1 MPDEPGVYLWR
12 HNGQVAYVGMATS
25 LRARAWSKHL
35 GAGVSLSGSSL
46 RRNVCELLFGIP
58 PNVTGRPTKQK
69 VTIEQAAAIRD
80 WLLACVASSCPERLA
95 RVITSELGKPITE
108 SRGEVGGAADF
119 CRLFASAIRVV
130 GGEIMPSGSSTR
142 EIWMKREPIGVV
154 AGIIPWNYPLALT
167 ARKVAPA
174 IATGNAIVLKPSE
187 LTPLSALAFA
197 ELAIEAGVPQG
208 ILSVLPGPGRILGP
222 AFLASPGVGFVTM
235 TGSVRAGQSIIRN
248 SAERVVPVSRE
259 LGGNAPFIVFQD
271 ADLEAAADAAV
282 SMRMMNC
289 GQACVCNERTYVHAS
304 VFDDF
309 VGALVERVGRL
320 VEGDPLQDATD
331 LGPKA
336 SQRELDN
343 VARLDD
349 FDLDSASGIDRL
361 LLAELGTCRYLETA
375 TNVLLI
381 GPPGVG
387 KTHLATG
394 LGHAAVQAGYRT
406 YFTSAADLA
415 ARCHRAAIE
424 GKWGTIMRFFA
435 GPTLLV
441 IDELGYLP
449 LPAEAASALFQVIN
463 QRYLKTSIVITTNR
477 PVGAW
482 GEILGDT
489 TVAAAMLD
497 RLLHRSVVI
506 TLDGASYRLRNH
518 TAASDEL
525 RRITTGTNLR

>member
-1 MPDEPGVYLWR
+1 MNTPTTTTTIT
-12 HNGQVAYVGMATS
+12 AATPAS
-25 LRARAWSKHL
+25 IYQQLKGHL
-35 GAGVSLSGSSL
+35 T
-46 RRNVCELLFGIP
+46 ELKL
-58 PNVTGRPTKQK
+58 
-69 VTIEQAAAIRD
+69 
-80 WLLACVASSCPERLA
+80 
-95 RVITSELGKPITE
+95 
-108 SRGEVGGAADF
+108 
-119 CRLFASAIRVV
+119 
-130 GGEIMPSGSSTR
+130 
-142 EIWMKREPIGVV
+142 
-154 AGIIPWNYPLALT
+154 
-167 ARKVAPA
+167 
-174 IATGNAIVLKPSE
+174 
-187 LTPLSALAFA
+187 
-197 ELAIEAGVPQG
+197 
-208 ILSVLPGPGRILGP
+208 
-222 AFLASPGVGFVTM
+222 
-235 TGSVRAGQSIIRN
+235 
-248 SAERVVPVSRE
+248 
-259 LGGNAPFIVFQD
+259 
-271 ADLEAAADAAV
+271 ADAAEALP
-282 SMRMMNC
+282 RILD
-289 GQACVCNERTYVHAS
+289 QAQAEGWSLTQ
-304 VFDDF
+304 
-309 VGALVERVGRL
+309 ALEHLLAVEVT
-320 VEGDPLQDATD
+320 ATD
-331 LGPKA
+331 
-336 SQRELDN
+336 
-343 VARLDD
+343 ARRLSGRFRFANLPTGATLDD
-349 FDLDSASGIDRL
+349 FDLDAASGIDRS

-424 GKWGTIMRFFA
+424 GKWGTMMRFFA

-482 GEILGDT
+482 GDILGDT

-525 RRITTGTNLR
+525 RRVTTGTNLR

>member
-1 MPDEPGVYLWR
+1 MNTPTTP
-12 HNGQVAYVGMATS
+12 QTASTSMTAATS
-25 LRARAWSKHL
+25 ASIYQQLKGHLAELKLADAADALPSVLDQAQAEGWSLTHAL
-35 GAGVSLSGSSL
+35 
-46 RRNVCELLFGIP
+46 
-58 PNVTGRPTKQK
+58 
-69 VTIEQAAAIRD
+69 
-80 WLLACVASSCPERLA
+80 ERL
-95 RVITSELGKPITE
+95 
-108 SRGEVGGAADF
+108 
-119 CRLFASAIRVV
+119 
-130 GGEIMPSGSSTR
+130 
-142 EIWMKREPIGVV
+142 
-154 AGIIPWNYPLALT
+154 
-167 ARKVAPA
+167 
-174 IATGNAIVLKPSE
+174 
-187 LTPLSALAFA
+187 
-197 ELAIEAGVPQG
+197 LAIE
-208 ILSVLPGPGRILGP
+208 
-222 AFLASPGVGFVTM
+222 VT
-235 TGSVRAGQSIIRN
+235 
-248 SAERVVPVSRE
+248 
-259 LGGNAPFIVFQD
+259 
-271 ADLEAAADAAV
+271 
-282 SMRMMNC
+282 
-289 GQACVCNERTYVHAS
+289 
-304 VFDDF
+304 
-309 VGALVERVGRL
+309 
-320 VEGDPLQDATD
+320 ATD
-331 LGPKA
+331 
-336 SQRELDN
+336 
-343 VARLDD
+343 ARRLAGRFRFANLPTGATLDD
-349 FDLDSASGIDRL
+349 FDLDAAYGIDRS

-424 GKWGTIMRFFA
+424 GKWGTMMRFFA

-497 RLLHRSVVI
+497 RLLHRSVVV

-525 RRITTGTNLR
+525 RRITTGTNPR

>member
-1 MPDEPGVYLWR
+1 MNTPTTTTIT
-12 HNGQVAYVGMATS
+12 AATPAS
-25 LRARAWSKHL
+25 IYQQLKGHL
-35 GAGVSLSGSSL
+35 T
-46 RRNVCELLFGIP
+46 ELKL
-58 PNVTGRPTKQK
+58 
-69 VTIEQAAAIRD
+69 
-80 WLLACVASSCPERLA
+80 
-95 RVITSELGKPITE
+95 
-108 SRGEVGGAADF
+108 
-119 CRLFASAIRVV
+119 
-130 GGEIMPSGSSTR
+130 
-142 EIWMKREPIGVV
+142 
-154 AGIIPWNYPLALT
+154 
-167 ARKVAPA
+167 
-174 IATGNAIVLKPSE
+174 
-187 LTPLSALAFA
+187 
-197 ELAIEAGVPQG
+197 
-208 ILSVLPGPGRILGP
+208 
-222 AFLASPGVGFVTM
+222 
-235 TGSVRAGQSIIRN
+235 
-248 SAERVVPVSRE
+248 
-259 LGGNAPFIVFQD
+259 
-271 ADLEAAADAAV
+271 ADAAEALP
-282 SMRMMNC
+282 RILD
-289 GQACVCNERTYVHAS
+289 QAQAEGWSLTQ
-304 VFDDF
+304 
-309 VGALVERVGRL
+309 ALEHLLAVEVT
-320 VEGDPLQDATD
+320 ATD
-331 LGPKA
+331 
-336 SQRELDN
+336 
-343 VARLDD
+343 ARRLSGRFRFANLPTGATLDD
-349 FDLDSASGIDRL
+349 FDLDAASGIDRS

-424 GKWGTIMRFFA
+424 GKWGTMMRFFA

-482 GEILGDT
+482 GDILGDT

-525 RRITTGTNLR
+525 RRVTTGTNLR